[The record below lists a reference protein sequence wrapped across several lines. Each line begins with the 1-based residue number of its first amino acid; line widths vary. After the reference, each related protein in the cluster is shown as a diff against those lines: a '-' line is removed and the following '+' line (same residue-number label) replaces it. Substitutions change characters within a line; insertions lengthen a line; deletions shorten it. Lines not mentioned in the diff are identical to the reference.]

1 MTYLVYGIDT
11 LVKEYID
18 KIIKDNKIDDINI
31 SRYESEDSIAN
42 IIEDASTISL
52 FADKK
57 VILVE
62 NHEVFTTKYKDNIS
76 SLENY
81 IKSNNTTSI
90 LIFYMYSQSPDSRKK
105 IYKVIKEYG
114 KVVDLS
120 KSLNIFDIV
129 KKYFNGYSIS
139 NSSINLLIDRVG
151 NDLNILKTEAEKLK
165 IYKIDTKI
173 ITDQNIID
181 SIRKRSDVDIFKF
194 IDNIITKNK
203 KEVISVYKEL
213 IKIGEEPI
221 KIIVMLSNQFR
232 LMYQAKHLTR
242 KGYSEDD
249 ISSLLGVKRYPVH
262 LAITK
267 GYKYD
272 DKTILKYLE
281 ELADLDIKI
290 KSGDINKYIALEL
303 FLLKI

>member
-281 ELADLDIKI
+281 ELSDLDIKI

>member
-1 MTYLVYGIDT
+1 MTYLIYGIDT

-281 ELADLDIKI
+281 EL
-290 KSGDINKYIALEL
+290 S
-303 FLLKI
+303 